1 MAYARISQI
10 ENDTTSIISPEET
23 EKLLQMKGVVPVGRA
38 ASWLAP
44 VAENFVGRRKVH
56 VFLTF
61 IVYVHTVH
69 DKFQFS
75 TQPKFYCRCMSH

>member
-10 ENDTTSIISPEET
+10 ENDTTSIISPQET

-38 ASWLAP
+38 ASWLAR
-44 VAENFVGRRKVH
+44 VAEKICRAPKGTC
-56 VFLTF
+56 FLTF

-69 DKFQFS
+69 DKFRFS

>member
-10 ENDTTSIISPEET
+10 ENDTTSIISPQET

-38 ASWLAP
+38 ASWLAR
-44 VAENFVGRRKVH
+44 VAEKFVGRRKVH
-56 VFLTF
+56 VFHTF
-61 IVYVHTVH
+61 IVYVH
-69 DKFQFS
+69 DKFRFS